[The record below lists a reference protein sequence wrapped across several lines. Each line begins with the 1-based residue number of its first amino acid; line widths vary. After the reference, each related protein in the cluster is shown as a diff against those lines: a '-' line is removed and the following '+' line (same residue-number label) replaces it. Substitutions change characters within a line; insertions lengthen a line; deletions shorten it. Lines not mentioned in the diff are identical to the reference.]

1 MLHYAPMDASEV
13 VVFGT
18 ICLDRLRRVPH
29 LPGVGGY
36 VEIEQESV
44 HLGGEAANTAHAL
57 HAWGDPFVLTGNAI
71 GDDASGHQLRA
82 LMDAKGLSSSVAGTP
97 PPLMRTPVCDV
108 YLTPDG
114 ERTMFGMGFSKMEP
128 VLEEGSLPL
137 KVGHW
142 FTAEPNME
150 QASRQAV
157 RMAQAAGMRTYVMD
171 FIREDDPITPE
182 TVWQCSTDWAGHR
195 NNVQKNLVWVQ
206 EFVARYGCLAI
217 LSDGP
222 NGFVAGSPELP
233 VRAYPPFPAPLVVDT
248 TGAGDLFRAGML
260 HGLSRG
266 WPIGRCLAFASAAGC
281 LKCAYLG
288 ATTVVPSVAEIGA
301 LIAAN
306 PEIARQY
313 D

>member
-1 MLHYAPMDASEV
+1 MDASEV

-18 ICLDRLRRVPH
+18 LCLDRLRRIPQ

-57 HAWGDPFVLTGNAI
+57 HAWGDPFVLTGNAL
-71 GDDASGHQLRA
+71 GDDASGQQLRA
-82 LMDAKGLSSSVAGTP
+82 LMAAKGLASTVAGTP
-97 PPLMRTPVCDV
+97 PPLVRTPVCDV

-114 ERTMFGMGFSKMEP
+114 ERTMFGLGFAAMEP
-128 VLEEGSLPL
+128 TLSEDSLPL
-137 KVGHW
+137 KPGAW

-150 QASRQAV
+150 HASRQAV
-157 RMAQAAGMRTYVMD
+157 RMAQTAGMRTYVMD
-171 FIREDDPITPE
+171 FIRADDPITKD

-195 NNVQKNLVWVQ
+195 NNVQRNLVWVQ
-206 EFVARYGCLAI
+206 EFVDRHGCLAI

-222 NGFVAGSPELP
+222 NGLVAGSPDLP
-233 VRAYPPFPAPLVVDT
+233 VRAYPPFPAPSVVDT

-260 HGLSRG
+260 HGLTRN
-266 WPIGRCLAFASAAGC
+266 WPLGRCLVFASAAGC

-288 ATTVVPSVAEIGA
+288 ATTRVPTIEEIEA
-301 LIAAN
+301 HIAAY
-306 PEIARQY
+306 PEIAKQY
-313 D
+313 E

>member
-1 MLHYAPMDASEV
+1 MLHYAPMGTLPV

-18 ICLDRLRRVPH
+18 ICLDRLRRVPF

-57 HAWGDPFVLTGNAI
+57 NAWGDPVILTGNAL
-71 GDDASGHQLRA
+71 GDGPNGVQLRA
-82 LMDAKGLSSSVAGTP
+82 LMDAKGLRSEIAGTP
-97 PPLMRTPVCDV
+97 PPLARTPVCDV

-114 ERTMFGMGFSKMEP
+114 ERTMFGLGFSAMEP
-128 VLEEGSLPL
+128 TLGEGSLPL
-137 KVGHW
+137 ASGGW

-150 QASRQAV
+150 HASREAV
-157 RMAQAAGMRTYVMD
+157 RMAQAAGMRTYLMD
-171 FIREDDPITPE
+171 FIRPDDPISE
-182 TVWQCSTDWAGHR
+182 NSVWQCSTDWAGHR
-195 NNVQKNLVWVQ
+195 NNVQRNVAWVE
-206 EFVARYGCLAI
+206 EFVAQRGCLTI

-222 NGFVAGSPELP
+222 NGFVAGARDMPA
-233 VRAYPPFPAPLVVDT
+233 RAYPPFPAPSVVDT

-266 WPIGRCLAFASAAGC
+266 WSIARCLAFASAAGC

-288 ATTVVPSVAEIGA
+288 ATTVVPSVQEIESF
-301 LIAAN
+301 IAAHQGIVN
-306 PEIARQY
+306 AY
-313 D
+313 L

>member
-1 MLHYAPMDASEV
+1 METPPV

-18 ICLDRLRRVPH
+18 ICLDRLRRVPF
-29 LPGVGGY
+29 LPGIGGY

-57 HAWGDPFVLTGNAI
+57 HAWGDSVILTGNDL
-71 GDDASGHQLRA
+71 GEGPNGVQLRS
-82 LMDAKGLSSSVAGTP
+82 LMQAKGLSAQVAGTP
-97 PPLMRTPVCDV
+97 PPMARTPVCDV

-114 ERTMFGMGFSKMEP
+114 ERTMFGLGFSAMEP
-128 VLEEGSLPL
+128 TLGDGSLPL
-137 KVGHW
+137 TAGGW

-150 QASRQAV
+150 RASREAV
-157 RMAQAAGMRTYVMD
+157 RMAQRAGMQTYLMD
-171 FIREDDPITPE
+171 FIRVEDPIAADS
-182 TVWQCSTDWAGHR
+182 VWQCSTDWAGHR
-195 NNVQKNLVWVQ
+195 NNVQKNVAWVE
-206 EFVARYGCLAI
+206 EFVARHGCLTI

-222 NGFVAGSPELP
+222 NGFVAGSPELTP
-233 VRAYPPFPAPLVVDT
+233 RAYPPFPAPSVVDT

-288 ATTVVPSVAEIGA
+288 ATTVVPTVGEIEK
-301 LIAAN
+301 LIETH
-306 PEIARQY
+306 PEIASAYR
-313 D
+313 